1 MPEYKFIPREKLEVS
16 RPKDS
21 YAGLIYAFSFV
32 IFLISFLAYG
42 AAFLYKVY
50 LERQAVAYNKAFEKI
65 KSDIE
70 IDSVV
75 EIIRKSKEIDIAKNI
90 LDNHKAV
97 SNVFKFMEENTLNN
111 NYFTS
116 FSFGESAKATNSEG
130 QNKNLGNLNVTLN
143 GVSKSYEDLA
153 KQMEITKQSKDL
165 NGFEFSGFKLE
176 ENGDISYNL
185 NLMLKN
191 SIIKY

>member
-21 YAGLIYAFSFV
+21 YAGLIYAFSFI

-42 AAFLYKVY
+42 AAFLYKLY

-90 LDNHKAV
+90 LENHRAV

-116 FSFGESAKATNSEG
+116 FSLGENTKAASPDG
-130 QNKNLGNLNVTLN
+130 GKASGGLNVILN
-143 GVSKSYEDLA
+143 GVAKSYEDLS

-165 NGFEFSGFKLE
+165 NNFEFSGFKLE